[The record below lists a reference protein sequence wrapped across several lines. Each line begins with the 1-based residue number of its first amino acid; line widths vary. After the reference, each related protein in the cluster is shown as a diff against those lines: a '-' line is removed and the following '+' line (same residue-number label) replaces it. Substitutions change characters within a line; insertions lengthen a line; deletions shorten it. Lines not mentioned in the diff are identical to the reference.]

1 MVEMAYYHYEV
12 ALILNAQTGM
22 DRDGDGQVS
31 HEEFLDASAKI
42 PHGFA
47 AHFAEQQKAVI
58 NEAKEKGLQVKGSL
72 DVGSLHHQEQVE
84 VDNTAT
90 AESLMESE
98 ELLAVKVRKLDSVTK
113 VLESDVASIQQG
125 FKKLLR
131 HHDLGWEE
139 ENPALGLYEDEE
151 PEDE

>member
-1 MVEMAYYHYEV
+1 MHRVGV
-12 ALILNAQTGM
+12 AGKCAVL
-22 DRDGDGQVS
+22 
-31 HEEFLDASAKI
+31 HEDHPAIALGTE
-42 PHGFA
+42 
-47 AHFAEQQKAVI
+47 ER
-58 NEAKEKGLQVKGSL
+58 
-72 DVGSLHHQEQVE
+72 HQEQVE

-131 HHDLGWEE
+131 HHDLEWEE

-151 PEDE
+151 PEDEGEHHTTD